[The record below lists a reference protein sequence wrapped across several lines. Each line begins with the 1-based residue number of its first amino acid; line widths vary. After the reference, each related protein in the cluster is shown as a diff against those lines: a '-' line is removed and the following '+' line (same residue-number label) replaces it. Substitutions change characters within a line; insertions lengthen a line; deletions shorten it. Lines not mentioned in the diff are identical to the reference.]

1 LCIYSYLGCKKNL
14 GPPEHKIKINFDLSL
29 KVYNA
34 ALTMLKKKKLG
45 QFSLGKKIF
54 FLLFCHGL
62 HKRNKELLLI
72 LFIISLVNL
81 ANHLFKK

>member
-45 QFSLGKKIF
+45 QFSLRKKNIF
-54 FLLFCHGL
+54 SS
-62 HKRNKELLLI
+62 I
-72 LFIISLVNL
+72 LSWLTQTKQRIVAHSLYY
-81 ANHLFKK
+81 FFG